1 MTFYCDPTVFD
12 SDASLGLATVIPSPR
27 PFTVITT
34 SKRVRKER
42 RGVRVIFFF
51 VDNTVIPLCLTWI
64 PF

>member
-42 RGVRVIFFF
+42 RGVRVIFFLL
-51 VDNTVIPLCLTWI
+51 IIL
-64 PF
+64 